1 MNLNRHFT
9 LENTQTANKYIIIIR
24 EMQIKTVMGYHYTS
38 TRMAKIKNQNQPN
51 KILPKPSAG
60 EDAAEL
66 LYPVIGTTKW
76 YSHLEKQMGSFL

>member
-1 MNLNRHFT
+1 
-9 LENTQTANKYIIIIR
+9 
-24 EMQIKTVMGYHYTS
+24 MQIKTAMGYHYTP
-38 TRMAKIKNQNQPN
+38 TRMAKIKKQNQPN
-51 KILPKPSAG
+51 KILPKPSPG